1 MRGVG
6 RMVKNMEQ
14 VFINGLMR
22 MTGKRFTVTKE
33 SFNMIILMAWQSSVT
48 LKAEFFCTILKTD
61 F

>member
-14 VFINGLMR
+14 VFINGLMI
-22 MTGKRFTVTKE
+22 MTSKRFTVTKE

-48 LKAEFFCTILKTD
+48 LKVAFFCSILKTV